1 MINFFRKL
9 LQLLLYQLF
18 NKQFYCIGT
27 FNLNLK
33 KTMDEDS
40 GNFRPLL
47 STSQN
52 AENNNNNNHGPNSYH
67 MSLVHSIGLA
77 TVTPVEP
84 AKRGITISKARKRI
98 YITCFLVLVFLGA
111 CLFSVVA
118 PFFPTRAMEKGM
130 SQTVTGL
137 VIGSMQLMQFFVA
150 IILGKWIVKRNRL

>member
-1 MINFFRKL
+1 
-9 LQLLLYQLF
+9 
-18 NKQFYCIGT
+18 
-27 FNLNLK
+27 
-33 KTMDEDS
+33 MDDDS

-52 AENNNNNNHGPNSYH
+52 AENNNHGPNSYH

-77 TVTPVEP
+77 TVTPMEP

-150 IILGKWIVKRNRL
+150 IILGKLIEK